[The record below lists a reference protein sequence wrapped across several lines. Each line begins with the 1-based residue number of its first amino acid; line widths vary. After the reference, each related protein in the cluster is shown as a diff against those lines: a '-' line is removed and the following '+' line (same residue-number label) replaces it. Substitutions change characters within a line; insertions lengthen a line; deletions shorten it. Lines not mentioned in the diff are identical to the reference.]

1 MSGLAQR
8 LRRSFGAYADAEAEP
23 FVHYRDLVAD
33 IATLKGAAVLV
44 PIIDAASPRVLLTVR
59 REDLRSHAGQVAFPG
74 GRIDPEDDGPVGG
87 ALREAWEEIGLPPDR
102 VEVIGAARSYASG
115 SGYLITP
122 VIGVIPEG
130 LDLVP
135 HEAEVA
141 RVFEVP
147 LDHLI
152 AESSHIR
159 RSAVYNDIERH
170 FFEIDWPHEYIWG
183 VTAGLIVN
191 LAPLLREA
199 IGSAA

>member
-1 MSGLAQR
+1 MSGLAER
-8 LRRSFGAYADAEAEP
+8 LRRSFALYGDEESEP

-33 IATLKGAAVLV
+33 IATLKVAAVLV
-44 PIIDAASPRVLLTVR
+44 PIIDAPEPRVLLTVR
-59 REDLRSHAGQVAFPG
+59 REDMRSHAGQVAFPG
-74 GRIDPEDDGPVGG
+74 GRLDPEDAGPIEG

-102 VEVIGAARSYASG
+102 VDVIGASRAYATG

-122 VIGVIPEG
+122 VVGVIPEG
-130 LDLVP
+130 LELIP

-147 LDHLI
+147 LDHLVT
-152 AESSHIR
+152 ERNHVR

-191 LAPLLREA
+191 LAPRLREA
-199 IGSAA
+199 IGSTA

>member
-1 MSGLAQR
+1 MTRLADR
-8 LRRSFGAYADAEAEP
+8 LRRSFATHEDAEAAP
-23 FVHYRDLVAD
+23 FIHYRDLIGD
-33 IATLKGAAVLV
+33 LDTLKIAAVLV
-44 PIIDAASPRVLLTVR
+44 PIIDAPEPRVLLTVR

-74 GRIDPEDDGPVGG
+74 GRLDPEDNGPIAG
-87 ALREAWEEIGLPPDR
+87 ALREAWEEIGLPPAQVD
-102 VEVIGAARSYASG
+102 VIGAARAYATG

-122 VIGVIPEG
+122 VVGVIPEG
-130 LDLVP
+130 LALVP

-183 VTAGLIVN
+183 VTAGMIVN
-191 LAPLLREA
+191 LAPRLREA
-199 IGSAA
+199 IGSTA